1 MPEIGGY
8 GAIRRTVVAS
18 TIPHL
23 REERLRDIVIP
34 IISDGTIALIIDL
47 VRKAFL
53 LISKRKRLIRGI
65 DLIMEKE
72 FQF

>member
-47 VRKAFL
+47 VRKAFY
-53 LISKRKRLIRGI
+53 
-65 DLIMEKE
+65 
-72 FQF
+72 

>member
-23 REERLRDIVIP
+23 ERLRDIVIP

-53 LISKRKRLIRGI
+53 LKSKRKRLIRGI

>member
-8 GAIRRTVVAS
+8 GAIRRTVVTS

-53 LISKRKRLIRGI
+53 LKSKRKRLIRGI

>member
-34 IISDGTIALIIDL
+34 IISDGTIAL

-53 LISKRKRLIRGI
+53 LKSKRKRLIRGI